1 MFNKLAA
8 IGIKVN
14 DFNKAI
20 TFYKEVLEL
29 PVHIEDKEN
38 QFAELVVGNS
48 LLALLT
54 EATLKDM
61 SENLKFVNP
70 DESTFLFAVEVDN
83 LKEIYCTLSEKGVNF
98 IQKPKSTPWG
108 QKVAYFRDIEG
119 YVWEI
124 SEPSLEQ

>member
-14 DFNKAI
+14 DFNKAL
-20 TFYKEVLEL
+20 TFYKEILEL

-54 EATLKDM
+54 ESTLKDM
-61 SENLKFVNP
+61 SESLKFVNP
-70 DESTFLFAVEVDN
+70 NESTFLFAVEVDN
-83 LKEIYCTLSEKGVNF
+83 LEETYNSLLKKGVYF
-98 IQKPKSTPWG
+98 IQEPKSTPWG
-108 QKVAYFRDIEG
+108 QRVTYFKDIEG
-119 YVWEI
+119 YIWEI
-124 SEPSLEQ
+124 SETTSE